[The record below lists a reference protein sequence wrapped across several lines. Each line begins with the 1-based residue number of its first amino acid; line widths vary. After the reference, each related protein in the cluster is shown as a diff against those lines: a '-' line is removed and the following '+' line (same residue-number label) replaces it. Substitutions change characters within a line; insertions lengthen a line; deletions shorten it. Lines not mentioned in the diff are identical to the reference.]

1 MFTTPQDRNRQLSED
16 YDIIA
21 HWFDLYRET
30 VEEHDIQPEDTY
42 NMDEKGAAMGVIG
55 KQRYIVSKS
64 ERRPKSTQDGN
75 REWATLIECISL
87 KGKVL
92 SS

>member
-30 VEEHDIQPEDTY
+30 VEEYNIRPEDIY
-42 NMDEKGAAMGVIG
+42 NIDEKGAAMGVIG
-55 KQRYIVSKS
+55 KQRCIVSKS
-64 ERRPKSTQDGN
+64 EKRLKLTQDRN
-75 REWATLIECISL
+75 RE
-87 KGKVL
+87 
-92 SS
+92 